1 MVKYI
6 IKKKRLLFIPV
17 ITALIF
23 LIASCNDEPT
33 IMGSSLLLDTIAIK
47 SISTDSTTLIVD
59 SKSYIHRLEIF
70 NSGAIFI
77 GKSNDVIAISMI
89 RFSGIPDTL
98 GNLTEADI
106 DSVTLTLPLLR
117 YAYGDSLNQNA
128 LSFKVYK
135 IVKYW
140 SNQSSWDT
148 LFPTGSQ
155 TEYFDYTK
163 LLGTFNGTINQK
175 DTNWNP
181 LSIQIDKQL
190 IAEWFKL
197 ASDTLTAGTIWGIAL
212 VPDDNATVIRSLS
225 SQTLIETRV
234 HPYIRITYRRTQD
247 KLDTLILSSAIDASV
262 TNSNPPDEKSLTIQG
277 IVSGRFKMSF
287 DVSSIP
293 DEAAVHVA
301 ELDLYLDRSAS
312 NHGNFGLDDTLL
324 VRLYSDSTYKSYYFY
339 HTGRNDTLNTN
350 LYRFPELT
358 DAVQYWVTHGK
369 KGELVFL
376 PEGLENEYR
385 EFDKL
390 VFRGL
395 NDPDKSKRPAMRII
409 YSTRPKTR
417 NKP

>member
-1 MVKYI
+1 
-6 IKKKRLLFIPV
+6 
-17 ITALIF
+17 
-23 LIASCNDEPT
+23 
-33 IMGSSLLLDTIAIK
+33 
-47 SISTDSTTLIVD
+47 
-59 SKSYIHRLEIF
+59 
-70 NSGAIFI
+70 
-77 GKSNDVIAISMI
+77 
-89 RFSGIPDTL
+89 
-98 GNLTEADI
+98 
-106 DSVTLTLPLLR
+106 LPLLR

-376 PEGLENEYR
+376 PERLENEYR